1 MGLVVCLTKDP
12 SLSSIHSGEVFILHK
27 ILRFLSRL
35 YIVEWI
41 LVRVDR
47 DALDFLLFRKGF
59 KECTVQK
66 PPISAFCVVS
76 FGQWCLSSEFP
87 RHAY

>member
-1 MGLVVCLTKDP
+1 MESVYSP
-12 SLSSIHSGEVFILHK
+12 QNASIFITTL
-27 ILRFLSRL
+27 L
-35 YIVEWI
+35 EWI

-47 DALDFLLFRKGF
+47 DALDFLLCRKGF

-66 PPISAFCVVS
+66 PPISVFCVVS